1 MSAPVIHNRA
11 PAAAMRAAA
20 QELVRLAREIDR
32 MRMEVGEEFESG
44 FWEFEV
50 LDRQAGEGGACL
62 IFALRPSYAGE
73 GRFWVLAD
81 GSVSRAFVEG
91 EEVSSPKRAASLLE
105 NYLGPFVAYHDVT
118 TKEYYRKREGLD
130 RSAGRVKRL
139 KRKKLKFGDVKLKA
153 EGYRYFPA
161 SSISAPHPVKQIE
174 FWVSKVRKE
183 EILLRYRAEMWV
195 KPRLFWIEVRDLILK
210 RASSARPTSRHPI

>member
-1 MSAPVIHNRA
+1 
-11 PAAAMRAAA
+11 MRAAA
-20 QELVRLAREIDR
+20 QELVRLAREIDL

-44 FWEFEV
+44 FWEFEI
-50 LDRQAGEGGACL
+50 LDRRVSEGEACL

-73 GRFWVLAD
+73 GKFWVLTD
-81 GSVSRAFVEG
+81 GSVSRAVVEG

-130 RSAGRVKRL
+130 RSVGRVKRL
-139 KRKKLKFGDVKLKA
+139 GKKKFKFGDFKLKA

-161 SSISAPHPVKQIE
+161 SSISAPHPIKQIE
-174 FWVSKVRKE
+174 FWVSKVGEE

-195 KPRLFWIEVRDLILK
+195 KPRLFWIEVRDLTLR
-210 RASSARPTSRHPI
+210 RATPARSTDRRPV